1 MPSIDT
7 PAGFSAAF
15 ERHRG
20 RTDDGAKM
28 LGHMG
33 AEQFE
38 VEQTRA
44 IPEVAAEEASLHFAE
59 SAESKHVAER
69 KKELARP
76 RSLMSSQAIE
86 SYIEDTEDD
95 GEEEEGSSKLL
106 VLVQRVMSGQ
116 GDPALHARHLFSRP
130 TSQYLGLQYAL
141 QHGERE
147 GASDQ
152 LLEGLREALD
162 DLEMECG
169 PRIRADINIVE
180 VAKEGAK
187 TRSDVVGFQ
196 STYVD
201 VVLGQT
207 ALAGWLKLM
216 LDKFGE
222 SGLEAGMERFRRAL
236 GMDMESGDPSKDIA
250 HLENLIRD
258 LSHLSVAGTV
268 LEGCRQLQADI
279 LRWHGIGDGVQPV
292 ALMKDLVNLSSET
305 WLSSDRFARLAEDAG
320 ASALEARIN
329 FLTGVKGL
337 LNAMPTKIFVDMDQR
352 QSVLSA
358 AQHALDEAINLEDA

>member
-1 MPSIDT
+1 MHSIDT
-7 PAGFSAAF
+7 PAGFSTAF

-33 AEQFE
+33 ADQFE
-38 VEQTRA
+38 VERESILA
-44 IPEVAAEEASLHFAE
+44 EAAEEASLHFAE

-95 GEEEEGSSKLL
+95 DEEESSSKLII
-106 VLVQRVMSGQ
+106 LVQRVMSGQ
-116 GDPALHARHLFSRP
+116 GDPGVHARHLFSRP
-130 TSQYLGLQYAL
+130 ASQYLGLQYAL
-141 QHGERE
+141 QYGERE
-147 GASDQ
+147 GASEQ

-162 DLEMECG
+162 DLEMEHG
-169 PRIRADINIVE
+169 PRIRADINIIE

-201 VVLGQT
+201 VVLGQ
-207 ALAGWLKLM
+207 ASLAGWLNLM

-222 SGLEAGMERFRRAL
+222 TGLEAGMERFRRAL
-236 GMDMESGDPSKDIA
+236 GLDMESGDPSKDVA
-250 HLENLIRD
+250 HLESLVRD

-279 LRWHGIGDGVQPV
+279 LRRHGVGDGVQPV
-292 ALMKDLVNLSSET
+292 GLMKDLVNLSSET
-305 WLSSDRFARLAEDAG
+305 WVSSDRFARLAEDAG
-320 ASALEARIN
+320 ASAVNARIN

-337 LNAMPTKIFVDMDQR
+337 LRDMPTKIFVDLDQR
-352 QSVLSA
+352 QNVFSA
-358 AQHALDEAINLEDA
+358 AQDALDAAIDLEDE